1 MTDSP
6 VASGHMDISDLVRIS
21 GLVERGV
28 LTRVVGGGCEIL
40 DVTHTS
46 QEVTRG
52 SLFCCVMGG
61 KHDGHEYAEQ
71 AILAGASAL
80 LVQREL
86 TVSVPQVVVTD
97 VRVAMGLMSAALRNF
112 PSRQMMVIGVTGT
125 NGKTTTAQLLGNVL
139 SEHGLNTR
147 VLGTL
152 SGERTTMESTDLQ
165 RMLARFVDEGVQ
177 AVVMEVT
184 SHAMVLQRVVGTS
197 FAAAVFTNLSQDH
210 LDFHHTMEQYFAA
223 KASLFTSEFTHHGV
237 VNGDDV
243 YGQLLIDSAT
253 VAMYPYSE
261 DDVRDVV
268 VTPRHHSFTIDGHQC
283 VVPLGGRFNLH
294 NSLAV
299 IASAQLL
306 GVPLSTIIRGLA
318 ATSAVPGRFEA
329 VSVGQSFDVIVDY
342 AHTPDA
348 LERVLRTLRESVGN
362 SAKIIV
368 VFGCGGDRDQHKRRL
383 MGQVAGSLA
392 DGVVITSDNPRSES
406 ATAIA
411 AEINAGVDS
420 SDSHKVIGV
429 ELDRRTAIAKAFDA
443 AKTGDVVVIAGKG
456 HERTQTI
463 GVENFPFSD
472 VAVARELLGAHS

>member
-1 MTDSP
+1 MTDLP
-6 VASGHMDISDLVRIS
+6 VASGHMNISDLVRIS
-21 GLVERGV
+21 GLEERGV
-28 LTRVVGGGCEIL
+28 LTRVVGSDCEIL

-52 SLFCCVMGG
+52 SLFCCVVGG
-61 KHDGHEYAEQ
+61 RHDGHEYAEQ

-86 TVSVPQVVVTD
+86 SVSVPQVVVPD
-97 VRVAMGLMSAALRNF
+97 VRVAMGLMSAAVRNF

-165 RMLARFVDEGVQ
+165 RTLARFVDEGVQ

-223 KASLFTSEFTHHGV
+223 KASLFTSEFTHRGV
-237 VNGDDV
+237 VNADDD
-243 YGQLLIDSAT
+243 YGRRLIDAAT
-253 VAMYPYSE
+253 IEMYPFSE
-261 DDVRDVV
+261 QDVRDVQ
-268 VTPRHHSFTIDGHQC
+268 VTPRHHSFVIEGQLC
-283 VVPLGGRFNLH
+283 EVPLGGRFNVH

-299 IASAQLL
+299 IATTQLL
-306 GVPLSTIIRGLA
+306 GVPMSTIVRGLA
-318 ATSAVPGRFEA
+318 TATVVPGRFEA
-329 VSVGQSFDVIVDY
+329 VVAGQSFDVLVDY

-348 LERVLRTLRESVGN
+348 LERVLRTLRESVDN
-362 SAKIIV
+362 SAKVIV
-368 VFGCGGDRDQHKRRL
+368 VFGCGGDRDQYKRRL

-406 ATAIA
+406 AVAIA
-411 AEINAGVDS
+411 EEINAGVDA
-420 SDSHKVIGV
+420 SDSHKVIGI
-429 ELDRRTAIAKAFDA
+429 ELDRRAAIAKAFDA

-463 GVENFPFSD
+463 GTDIFPFSD
-472 VAVARELLGAHS
+472 VEVAREILGARS

>member
-1 MTDSP
+1 MTDLP
-6 VASGHMDISDLVRIS
+6 VASGHMNIRDLVRIS
-21 GLVERGV
+21 GLEERGV
-28 LTRVVGGGCEIL
+28 LTRVVGSDCEIL

-52 SLFCCVMGG
+52 SLFCCVVGG
-61 KHDGHEYAEQ
+61 RHDGHEYAEQ

-86 TVSVPQVVVTD
+86 SVSVPQVVVPD

-165 RMLARFVDEGVQ
+165 RTLARFVDEGVQ

-223 KASLFTSEFTHHGV
+223 KASLFASEFTHRGV
-237 VNGDDV
+237 VNADDD
-243 YGQLLIDSAT
+243 YGRLLIDAAT
-253 VAMYPYSE
+253 IEMFPFSE
-261 DDVRDVV
+261 QDVRDVR
-268 VTPRHHSFTIDGHQC
+268 VTPRGHSFVVEGKFC
-283 VVPLGGRFNLH
+283 EVPLGGRFNVH
-294 NSLAV
+294 NSLAA
-299 IASAQLL
+299 IATAQLL

-342 AHTPDA
+342 AHTPNA

-362 SAKIIV
+362 SAKVIV

-406 ATAIA
+406 AAAIA
-411 AEINAGVDS
+411 EEINAGVDA
-420 SDSHKVIGV
+420 SDSHKVIGI
-429 ELDRRTAIAKAFDA
+429 ELDRRAAIAKAFDA
-443 AKTGDVVVIAGKG
+443 AKSGDVVVIAGKG

-463 GVENFPFSD
+463 GTKSFPFSD
-472 VAVARELLGAHS
+472 VEVAREILGAHS